1 MIVSLF
7 YVVGAGLFTGVTVAL
22 YPVSVVKTSFKL
34 LPKISLGLS
43 KTVIKK
49 TATRRRKLKAVTLT
63 IVKMENK
70 PMARNRALVAEDV
83 VAAAALVMEKVR
95 RS

>member
-1 MIVSLF
+1 
-7 YVVGAGLFTGVTVAL
+7 
-22 YPVSVVKTSFKL
+22 
-34 LPKISLGLS
+34 
-43 KTVIKK
+43 
-49 TATRRRKLKAVTLT
+49 
-63 IVKMENK
+63 MENK